1 VTTRVIGVW
10 RAAIADTRDPDGGR
24 PPIVPPRDLETLM
37 TTAMNAAAPRATAA
51 ALASNLVPVLRLEER
66 AAGVRLRLIGN
77 RFDSVRD
84 LPVCDADQRVVGVVR
99 IESLVAADA
108 HMTIAELM
116 DPDPPALTASADE
129 EIAVWHAVMQG
140 ESSLI
145 LVDDDGRLAG
155 VVPPDRLMGVLL
167 REHDEDVARL
177 GGFLA
182 SSSSAEHASRES
194 VGRRLVH
201 RLPWLLVGLVG
212 ALAAAGLMGGF
223 EERLRA
229 NLTLAL
235 FVPGV
240 VYLADAVGTQT
251 EALIIRGLSIG
262 VGIREVAIRELVTGI
277 LAGVILGGLFL
288 PIGLLIWGDAAVV
301 TAVAIA
307 LAAACATANAVA
319 MVLPGIFDRLA
330 IDPAFGSGPLAT
342 VVQDLLSILIY
353 LGVAT
358 LIVP

>member
-1 VTTRVIGVW
+1 MTANTN
-10 RAAIADTRDPDGGR
+10 TSL
-24 PPIVPPRDLETLM
+24 PPG
-37 TTAMNAAAPRATAA
+37 TAA
-51 ALASNLVPVLRLEER
+51 ALASDLVPALRPEEHASEVLR
-66 AAGVRLRLIGN
+66 RLMGH

-84 LPVCDADQRVVGVVR
+84 LPVCDEDRRVVGVVR
-99 IESLVAADA
+99 IESLVAADDRVVVA
-108 HMTIAELM
+108 DLM
-116 DPDPPALTASADE
+116 DPDPPALTEGADE
-129 EIAVWHAVMQG
+129 EVAAWRAVMLG
-140 ESSLI
+140 ESSLVV
-145 LVDDDGRLAG
+145 VDDYGRLAG
-155 VVPPDRLMGVLL
+155 VVPPDRLLGVLL

-182 SSSSAEHASRES
+182 SSSSADHASRES
-194 VGRRLVH
+194 VGRRLAH

-212 ALAAAGLMGGF
+212 AVAAAGLMGGF
-223 EERLRA
+223 EERLRS

-251 EALIIRGLSIG
+251 EALVIRGLAVG

-277 LAGVILGGLFL
+277 LAGVILGSLFF

-301 TAVAIA
+301 ISVAIA

-319 MVLPGIFDRLA
+319 MVLPGIFDRLS

-353 LGVAT
+353 LGVAM

>member
-1 VTTRVIGVW
+1 MVTTKNAVG
-10 RAAIADTRDPDGGR
+10 
-24 PPIVPPRDLETLM
+24 PRG
-37 TTAMNAAAPRATAA
+37 PAA
-51 ALASNLVPVLRLEER
+51 ALASDLVPALRPEEHAGEVLLRLN
-66 AAGVRLRLIGN
+66 GH

-84 LPVCDADQRVVGVVR
+84 LPVCDMDRRVVGVVR
-99 IESLVAADA
+99 IESLIAADDHVA
-108 HMTIAELM
+108 IGELM
-116 DPDPPALTASADE
+116 DPDPPALTSSATE
-129 EIAVWHAVMQG
+129 EVAVWHAVMQG
-140 ESSLI
+140 ESSLV

-155 VVPPDRLMGVLL
+155 VVPPHRLLGVLL

-223 EERLRA
+223 EERLRS

-251 EALIIRGLSIG
+251 EALVIRGLSIG
-262 VGIREVAIRELVTGI
+262 VGIREIAIRELVTGI

-301 TAVAIA
+301 AAVAIA

-319 MVLPGIFDRLA
+319 MVLPGIFDRLS

-353 LGVAT
+353 LGVAM

>member
-1 VTTRVIGVW
+1 
-10 RAAIADTRDPDGGR
+10 
-24 PPIVPPRDLETLM
+24 M
-37 TTAMNAAAPRATAA
+37 TTDIKGATPRGTAA
-51 ALASNLVPVLRLEER
+51 ALASDLVPVLRLEEQ
-66 AAGVRLRLIGN
+66 AGEVLDRLIGH

-84 LPVCDADQRVVGVVR
+84 LPVCDADRRVVGVVR
-99 IESLVAADA
+99 IESLIGADGHAA
-108 HMTIAELM
+108 IAELM

-129 EIAVWHAVMQG
+129 EVAVWHAVMQG
-140 ESSLI
+140 ESSLM
-145 LVDDDGRLAG
+145 LVDDEGRLAG

-167 REHDEDVARL
+167 HEHDEDVARL

-182 SSSSAEHASRES
+182 SASSAAHASRES

-201 RLPWLLVGLVG
+201 RLPWLLIGLVG

-223 EERLRA
+223 EERLRS

-251 EALIIRGLSIG
+251 EALVIRGLSIG
-262 VGIREVAIRELVTGI
+262 VGIREVATRELLTGV

-288 PIGLLIWGDAAVV
+288 PIGLLIWDDTAVV
-301 TAVAIA
+301 TAVALA
-307 LAAACATANAVA
+307 LAAACAMANAVA
-319 MVLPGIFDRLA
+319 MVLPGIFDRLS

-353 LGVAT
+353 LGVAM
-358 LIVP
+358 LFVP

>member
-1 VTTRVIGVW
+1 
-10 RAAIADTRDPDGGR
+10 
-24 PPIVPPRDLETLM
+24 M
-37 TTAMNAAAPRATAA
+37 TTAPDAAGHRGTAA
-51 ALASNLVPVLRLEER
+51 ALASDLVPALRLEER
-66 AAGVRLRLIGN
+66 AGEVLRRLIGQ

-84 LPVCDADQRVVGVVR
+84 LPVCDKDRRVLGVVR
-99 IESLVAADA
+99 IESLIAADDRVA
-108 HMTIAELM
+108 VAELM
-116 DPDPPALTASADE
+116 DPDPPALTASTDQE
-129 EIAVWHAVMQG
+129 VAVWHAVMQG
-140 ESSLI
+140 ESSLM

-167 REHDEDVARL
+167 REHDVDVARL

-182 SSSSAEHASRES
+182 SASTAEHASRES
-194 VGRRLVH
+194 VARRLVH

-223 EERLRA
+223 EERLRS

-251 EALIIRGLSIG
+251 EALVIRGLSIG
-262 VGIREVAIRELVTGI
+262 VGIREVAFRELVTGI

-301 TAVAIA
+301 TAVAVA

-319 MVLPGIFDRLA
+319 MVLPGIFDRLS

-353 LGVAT
+353 LGVAM

>member
-1 VTTRVIGVW
+1 MPTTKN
-10 RAAIADTRDPDGGR
+10 APALGG
-24 PPIVPPRDLETLM
+24 
-37 TTAMNAAAPRATAA
+37 NAA
-51 ALASNLVPVLRLEER
+51 ALASDLVPALRPEEHAGEVLLRLN
-66 AAGVRLRLIGN
+66 GH

-84 LPVCDADQRVVGVVR
+84 LPVCDKDRRVVGVVR
-99 IESLVAADA
+99 IESLIAADDQVA
-108 HMTIAELM
+108 IAELM

-129 EIAVWHAVMQG
+129 EVAVWHAVMQG
-140 ESSLI
+140 ESSLM

-155 VVPPDRLMGVLL
+155 VVPPDRLLGVLL

-177 GGFLA
+177 GGYLA
-182 SSSSAEHASRES
+182 SASSAEHASRES

-223 EERLRA
+223 EERLRS

-251 EALIIRGLSIG
+251 EALVIRGLSIG

-277 LAGVILGGLFL
+277 IAGVILGGMFF
-288 PIGLLIWGDAAVV
+288 PIGLLIWGDATVMA
-301 TAVAIA
+301 AVAIA

-319 MVLPGIFDRLA
+319 MVLPGVFDRLS

-353 LGVAT
+353 LGVAM

>member
-1 VTTRVIGVW
+1 MSATLTAAADSRWPTW
-10 RAAIADTRDPDGGR
+10 RP
-24 PPIVPPRDLETLM
+24 ETLM
-37 TTAMNAAAPRATAA
+37 ATSTNAAAPRGTAA
-51 ALASNLVPVLRLEER
+51 ALASDLVPALRVEEPAGEVLR
-66 AAGVRLRLIGN
+66 RLKGQ

-84 LPVCDADQRVVGVVR
+84 LPVCDRDQRVMGVVR
-99 IESLVAADA
+99 IESLIAAADHVPVA
-108 HMTIAELM
+108 DLM

-129 EIAVWHAVMQG
+129 EVAVWHAVMQG
-140 ESSLI
+140 ESSLM

-155 VVPPDRLMGVLL
+155 VVPPDRLLEVLL

-194 VGRRLVH
+194 VRRRLLH

-223 EERLRA
+223 EDRLRS

-251 EALIIRGLSIG
+251 EALVIRGLSVG
-262 VGIREVAIRELVTGI
+262 VSIREVAIRELVTGI
-277 LAGVILGGLFL
+277 LAGAILGGLFL

-301 TAVAIA
+301 LSVAIA
-307 LAAACATANAVA
+307 LAVACATANAVA
-319 MVLPGIFDRLA
+319 MALPGIFDRLS

-353 LGVAT
+353 LGVAM